1 MEEQTMKK
9 NQYIKPAVEI
19 VVLQTKTMMLTGSD
33 QNISIGSEYN
43 GGAIGSRQGNNFF
56 EDDEDY

>member
-1 MEEQTMKK
+1 MKK